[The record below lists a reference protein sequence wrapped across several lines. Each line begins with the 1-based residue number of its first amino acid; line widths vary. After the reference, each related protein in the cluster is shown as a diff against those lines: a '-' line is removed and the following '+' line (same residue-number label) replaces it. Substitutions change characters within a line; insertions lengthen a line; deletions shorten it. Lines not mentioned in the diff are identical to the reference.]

1 MCTRSCHEVVVN
13 ACKLEVLV
21 VDLAQIH
28 HLGTLNNKNTRFGIL
43 KNKKLLFRSIASEM
57 KNEPH
62 IFSLLQTSEH
72 NREAN
77 WHPCWLGS
85 GMPWKVDHMGT
96 FIVESNRVF
105 LRWEGMFS
113 SWWSNKISKDLCSL
127 DIWNPCQ
134 EFF

>member
-1 MCTRSCHEVVVN
+1 LITKVFDLEVLQGRKNEDFFYVILGDGTYKKKQKMCTRSCHEVVVN

-72 NREAN
+72 KREAN
-77 WHPCWLGS
+77 
-85 GMPWKVDHMGT
+85 
-96 FIVESNRVF
+96 
-105 LRWEGMFS
+105 
-113 SWWSNKISKDLCSL
+113 
-127 DIWNPCQ
+127 
-134 EFF
+134 